1 MTERPSGP
9 DPDAFVERVGE
20 FYARLGLPRIAGRLI
35 GWLLICTPEHQSA
48 DELCE
53 GIGASRGSIS
63 NMLRLCTSW
72 GLVESLGLPGER
84 KRYYR
89 IRPRAWA
96 EALDD
101 STARFTAMREIAEE
115 GLDVLREA
123 PPEQRTRLEGMKEL
137 YSFFEEEF
145 PALIER
151 WEEQQ
156 AR

>member
-1 MTERPSGP
+1 MAERQSEPTVDG
-9 DPDAFVERVGE
+9 FVERVGE
-20 FYARLGLPRIAGRLI
+20 FYARMGLPRIAGRLL
-35 GWLLICTPEHQSA
+35 GWLLICKPEHQSA
-48 DELCE
+48 DQLCE

-72 GLVESLGLPGER
+72 GLVESMGLPGER
-84 KRYYR
+84 RTYYR

-101 STARFTAMREIAEE
+101 STAKFTAMREIAEE
-115 GLDVLREA
+115 GLEVLKDAE
-123 PPEQRTRLEGMKEL
+123 PEQRARLEGMKEL

-151 WEEQQ
+151 WEALHRQ
-156 AR
+156 